1 MEIKSLPIKGAFEVE
16 LVDFNDSRGNFK
28 RLFCSKELD
37 EIISEKQIVQINASE
52 TFQKGSIRG
61 MHFKILLE

>member
-1 MEIKSLPIKGAFEVE
+1 MKIKSLPIKGAFEVD

-37 EIISEKQIVQINASE
+37 NLIYGSEVSIN
-52 TFQKGSIRG
+52 
-61 MHFKILLE
+61 L

>member
-1 MEIKSLPIKGAFEVE
+1 MKIKSLPIKGAFEVD

-37 EIISEKQIVQINASE
+37 NLISSKQIVQIND
-52 TFQKGSIRG
+52 FN
-61 MHFKILLE
+61 